1 MDERQELNA
10 GRASMIV
17 LGVIALIALGVL
29 AWEYITTK
37 DVTNGWAIATLLGSG
52 ALLAL
57 LMRTMGGPEAP
68 RTLLGTELP
77 TGSSAAE
84 KAERRKWYLIDSV
97 AFSAA
102 VSAIS
107 VVGLLMGDP
116 DALDLPQFLR
126 GTIGAVGAGIVSF
139 VVGFGVYYLITMLT
153 GEEKSR
159 AVERRLARL
168 EAQ

>member
-57 LMRTMGGPEAP
+57 LMRTMGGPETP

-84 KAERRKWYLIDSV
+84 TAERRKWYLIDSV
-97 AFSAA
+97 AFSGPSPRAA
-102 VSAIS
+102 GRGPWSCPTL
-107 VVGLLMGDP
+107 GRDP
-116 DALDLPQFLR
+116 
-126 GTIGAVGAGIVSF
+126 
-139 VVGFGVYYLITMLT
+139 
-153 GEEKSR
+153 
-159 AVERRLARL
+159 
-168 EAQ
+168 

>member
-57 LMRTMGGPEAP
+57 LTRTMGGPEIPPHAAGHRTAHRLLRRREGRAP
-68 RTLLGTELP
+68 EVVPHRLGGVLRALSP
-77 TGSSAAE
+77 
-84 KAERRKWYLIDSV
+84 RRGKGALV
-97 AFSAA
+97 
-102 VSAIS
+102 VSDTRS
-107 VVGLLMGDP
+107 
-116 DALDLPQFLR
+116 
-126 GTIGAVGAGIVSF
+126 
-139 VVGFGVYYLITMLT
+139 
-153 GEEKSR
+153 
-159 AVERRLARL
+159 
-168 EAQ
+168 